1 MMKKFHLA
9 AILPALAA
17 GAVHAQDTAQSAAQS
32 TEMDRVF
39 AIVNEEVITRSE
51 FERQLQDTVNEFR
64 SRGAGLPEENV
75 LRRRVLERMVDNRV
89 QLQEAARLGFSVSE
103 EDLAGALRGIAE
115 RNNLSAA
122 QLRTE
127 VEKQGM
133 DYRLFRR
140 GIRRQLLI
148 EQLINRRIRSR
159 VTVTDAEVD
168 HHLAGSLREFFAG
181 RELDVSHILL
191 QTSPSAD
198 EIAQKRAAART
209 ARAEI
214 ENGLD
219 FAEAAVLYSEAGD
232 ALEGGSMGWVDSGRL
247 PQLFLHALKKM
258 QPGEVSEVLRSPN
271 GFHIVRLN
279 GIRGGQS
286 QLKREV
292 KLRHIMLKT
301 DQVTDAD
308 MAAQRLNA
316 LRERIVGGEDFA
328 AIAGEYSEDMASR
341 GKGGDLGWFNLAEL
355 PRSQAAALGELDIN
369 EISRPVVMRGSV
381 HLLQVLER
389 RTGEAGGEIL
399 RNRARNQLLQRKTN
413 DEYQRWLRE
422 LRGRAFIRYLD
433 DFG

>member
-1 MMKKFHLA
+1 MMNKFYLA
-9 AILPALAA
+9 AILPMLVA
-17 GAVHAQDTAQSAAQS
+17 GAVHAQG
-32 TEMDRVF
+32 TEVDRVF

-64 SRGAGLPEENV
+64 GRGAGLPEENV

-89 QLQEAARLGFSVSE
+89 QLQEAARLGFTVSE
-103 EDLAGALRGIAE
+103 EDLTGALRGIAE
-115 RNNLSAA
+115 RNELSVA
-122 QLRTE
+122 QLRAE

-133 DYRLFRR
+133 DYQSFRR

-191 QTSPSAD
+191 QASSAAD
-198 EIAQKRAAART
+198 EIAQKRAAARK

-232 ALEGGSMGWVDSGRL
+232 ALEGGRMGWVDSGRL
-247 PQLFLHALKKM
+247 PRLFLHALKKM
-258 QPGEVSEVLRSPN
+258 RPGEVSEVLRSPN

-286 QLKREV
+286 RLKREV

-301 DQVTDAD
+301 DQVTDAA
-308 MAAQRLNA
+308 MATQRLNA

-355 PRSQAAALGELDIN
+355 PRSQVAALGELDIN

>member
-1 MMKKFHLA
+1 MMNKFYLA
-9 AILPALAA
+9 AILPMLVA
-17 GAVHAQDTAQSAAQS
+17 GAVHAQG
-32 TEMDRVF
+32 TEVDRVF

-51 FERQLQDTVNEFR
+51 FERQLQDTVKEFR
-64 SRGAGLPEENV
+64 GRGAGLPEENV

-89 QLQEAARLGFSVSE
+89 QLQEAARLGFTVSE
-103 EDLAGALRGIAE
+103 EDLTGALRGIAE
-115 RNNLSAA
+115 RNELSAA
-122 QLRTE
+122 QLRAE

-133 DYRLFRR
+133 DYQSFRR

-191 QTSPSAD
+191 QSSSAAD
-198 EIAQKRAAART
+198 EIAQKRAAARK

-232 ALEGGSMGWVDSGRL
+232 ALEGGRMGWVDSGRL

-258 QPGEVSEVLRSPN
+258 RPGEVSEVLRSPN

-286 QLKREV
+286 RLKREV

-301 DQVTDAD
+301 DQVTDAA
-308 MAAQRLNA
+308 MATQRLNA

-355 PRSQAAALGELDIN
+355 PRSQVAALGELDIN

>member
-1 MMKKFHLA
+1 MMNKFYLA
-9 AILPALAA
+9 AILPMLVA
-17 GAVHAQDTAQSAAQS
+17 GAVHAQG
-32 TEMDRVF
+32 TEVDRVF

-64 SRGAGLPEENV
+64 GRGAGLPEENV

-89 QLQEAARLGFSVSE
+89 QLQEAARLGFTVSE
-103 EDLAGALRGIAE
+103 EDLTGALRGIAE
-115 RNNLSAA
+115 RNELSAA
-122 QLRTE
+122 QLRAE

-133 DYRLFRR
+133 DYQSFRR

-191 QTSPSAD
+191 QSSSAAD
-198 EIAQKRAAART
+198 EIAQKRAAARK

-232 ALEGGSMGWVDSGRL
+232 ALEGGRMGWVDSGRL

-258 QPGEVSEVLRSPN
+258 RPGEVSEVLRSPN

-286 QLKREV
+286 RLKREV

-301 DQVTDAD
+301 DQVTDAA
-308 MAAQRLNA
+308 MATQRLNA

>member
-1 MMKKFHLA
+1 MMNKFYLA
-9 AILPALAA
+9 AILPMLAA
-17 GAVHAQDTAQSAAQS
+17 GAGHAQES
-32 TEMDRVF
+32 TEVDRVF

-51 FERQLQDTVNEFR
+51 FERQLRDTVNEFR

-89 QLQEAARLGFSVSE
+89 QLQEAARLGFAVSE

-115 RNNLSAA
+115 RNNLSVA

-133 DYRLFRR
+133 DYQLFRR
-140 GIRRQLLI
+140 GIRRQLLV

-191 QTSPSAD
+191 QSSAAAD
-198 EIAQKRAAART
+198 EIAQKRAAARK

-232 ALEGGSMGWVDSGRL
+232 ALEGGRMGWVDSGRL

-258 QPGEVSEVLRSPN
+258 QPGGVSEVLRSPN

-301 DQVTDAD
+301 DQVTDAA
-308 MAAQRLNA
+308 MATQRLNA
-316 LRERIVGGEDFA
+316 LRERIAGGEDFA
-328 AIAGEYSEDMASR
+328 AVAGEYSEDMASR

-355 PRSQAAALGELDIN
+355 PRSQAAALSELDIN

>member
-1 MMKKFHLA
+1 MMNKFYLA
-9 AILPALAA
+9 AILPMLVA
-17 GAVHAQDTAQSAAQS
+17 GAVHAQG
-32 TEMDRVF
+32 TEVDRVF

-64 SRGAGLPEENV
+64 GRGAGLPEENV

-89 QLQEAARLGFSVSE
+89 QLQEAARLGFTVSE
-103 EDLAGALRGIAE
+103 EDLTGALRGIAE
-115 RNNLSAA
+115 RNELSAA
-122 QLRTE
+122 QLRAE

-133 DYRLFRR
+133 DYQSFRR

-168 HHLAGSLREFFAG
+168 HHLAGSLRDFFAG

-191 QTSPSAD
+191 QSSSAAD
-198 EIAQKRAAART
+198 EIAQKRAAARK

-232 ALEGGSMGWVDSGRL
+232 ALEGGRMGWVDSGRL

-258 QPGEVSEVLRSPN
+258 RPGEVSEVLRSPN

-286 QLKREV
+286 RLKREV

-301 DQVTDAD
+301 DQVTDAA
-308 MAAQRLNA
+308 MATQRLNA

>member
-1 MMKKFHLA
+1 MMNKFYLA
-9 AILPALAA
+9 AILPMLVA
-17 GAVHAQDTAQSAAQS
+17 GAVHAQG
-32 TEMDRVF
+32 TEVDRVF

-64 SRGAGLPEENV
+64 GRGAGLPEENV

-89 QLQEAARLGFSVSE
+89 QLQEAARLGFTVSE
-103 EDLAGALRGIAE
+103 EDLTGALRGIAE
-115 RNNLSAA
+115 RNELSAA
-122 QLRTE
+122 QLRAE

-133 DYRLFRR
+133 DYQSFRR

-191 QTSPSAD
+191 QSSSAAD
-198 EIAQKRAAART
+198 EIAQKRAAARK

-232 ALEGGSMGWVDSGRL
+232 ALEGGRMGWVDSGRL

-258 QPGEVSEVLRSPN
+258 RPGEVSEVLRSPN

-286 QLKREV
+286 RLKREV

-301 DQVTDAD
+301 DQVTDAA
-308 MAAQRLNA
+308 MATQRLNA

-355 PRSQAAALGELDIN
+355 PRSQVAALGELDIN

>member
-1 MMKKFHLA
+1 MMNKFYLA
-9 AILPALAA
+9 AILPMLVA
-17 GAVHAQDTAQSAAQS
+17 GAVHAQG
-32 TEMDRVF
+32 TEVDRVF

-64 SRGAGLPEENV
+64 GRGAGLPEENV

-89 QLQEAARLGFSVSE
+89 QLQEAARLGFTVSE
-103 EDLAGALRGIAE
+103 EDLTGALRGIAE

-122 QLRTE
+122 QLRAE

-133 DYRLFRR
+133 DYQSFRR

-191 QTSPSAD
+191 QSSSAAD
-198 EIAQKRAAART
+198 EIAQKRAAARK

-232 ALEGGSMGWVDSGRL
+232 ALEGGRMGWVDSGRL

-258 QPGEVSEVLRSPN
+258 RPGEVSEVLRSPN

-286 QLKREV
+286 RLKREV

-301 DQVTDAD
+301 DQVTDAA
-308 MAAQRLNA
+308 MATQRLNA

-355 PRSQAAALGELDIN
+355 PRSQVAALGELDIN

>member
-1 MMKKFHLA
+1 MNKFYLA
-9 AILPALAA
+9 AILPMLAV
-17 GAVHAQDTAQSAAQS
+17 GAVQAQGTAQS
-32 TEMDRVF
+32 TEVDRVF

-51 FERQLQDTVNEFR
+51 FERQLRDTVNEFR

-115 RNNLSAA
+115 RNDLSVA

-133 DYRLFRR
+133 DYQLFRR

-191 QTSPSAD
+191 QASAAAD
-198 EIAQKRAAART
+198 EVAQKRAAARQ

-232 ALEGGSMGWVDSGRL
+232 ALEGGRLGWVDSGRL

-258 QPGEVSEVLRSPN
+258 QPGGVSEVLRSPN

-279 GIRGGQS
+279 GIRGGGGQS

-301 DQVTDAD
+301 DQVTDAA
-308 MAAQRLNA
+308 MASSRLNA

-328 AIAGEYSEDMASR
+328 AVAGEYSEDMASR
-341 GKGGDLGWFNLAEL
+341 GKGGDIGWFNLAEL
-355 PRSQAAALGELDIN
+355 PRSQAAALSQLDIN

-389 RTGEAGGEIL
+389 RTEEAGGEIL

>member
-1 MMKKFHLA
+1 MMNKFHLA
-9 AILPALAA
+9 AILPVLAA

>member
-1 MMKKFHLA
+1 MMSKFYLV
-9 AILPALAA
+9 AILPMLAA
-17 GAVHAQDTAQSAAQS
+17 GAVQAQG
-32 TEMDRVF
+32 TEVDRVF

-64 SRGAGLPEENV
+64 GRGAGLPEESV

-89 QLQEAARLGFSVSE
+89 QLQEAARLGFSVGE
-103 EDLAGALRGIAE
+103 EDLAGALQSIAE

-122 QLRTE
+122 QLRAE

-133 DYRLFRR
+133 DYQLFRR
-140 GIRRQLLI
+140 GIRRQMLI
-148 EQLINRRIRSR
+148 EQLISRRIRSR
-159 VTVTDAEVD
+159 VTVTEAEVD

-198 EIAQKRAAART
+198 EIAQKRAAARK

-389 RTGEAGGEIL
+389 RTGEAGGEII
-399 RNRARNQLLQRKTN
+399 RNRARGQLLQRKTN

>member
-1 MMKKFHLA
+1 MMNKFHLA
-9 AILPALAA
+9 AILPVLAA

-198 EIAQKRAAART
+198 EVAQKRAAART